1 MQDTCKNASEEGILD
16 GQQPQS
22 SAAASIIFI
31 STVRSYFEKMNMSIS
46 GKNNNKK
53 KTNVDDLQAE
63 KGDINIA
70 LTVETALA
78 TIGSVKKAYATL
90 LLNANIVVPLGLKNR
105 ILQIIPEKDELYWS
119 SGLPTFDNL
128 LKNGKSKPPTKNE
141 IGIEKEKLEIQ
152 KMKERIER
160 KGQSQN
166 DLKILQTNQMQKI
179 KIEQN
184 ISHSITRTSSTST
197 LPFSPSSSF
206 SSQRNTSPS
215 PVALIADAVT
225 VIANPAISV
234 IPIIPETVKKTR
246 TQNQKSVYSIVES
259 DGIQRNMPLNKSGN
273 DNKGQNEQN
282 ILHPR
287 TVDRSGYIKEENY
300 GNSMKTIYTEND
312 FIHKNEKIKF
322 IESVPDMNMNINR
335 TNLNGIDC
343 ETSNRKMQKIV

>member
-22 SAAASIIFI
+22 SAAASIIFV
-31 STVRSYFEKMNMSIS
+31 STVRSYFEKMNMNIS
-46 GKNNNKK
+46 GKNNTKK
-53 KTNVDDLQAE
+53 NTNVDDLQTE

-119 SGLPTFDNL
+119 SGLPTFDIL
-128 LKNGKSKPPTKNE
+128 LKNQKSKSTKNE
-141 IGIEKEKLEIQ
+141 VGIEKEKLENQ
-152 KMKERIER
+152 RMKERIER

-166 DLKILQTNQMQKI
+166 DLKIIQSNQIQKI

-184 ISHSITRTSSTST
+184 ISHSTTRTSSTST
-197 LPFSPSSSF
+197 LPFSPSSS
-206 SSQRNTSPS
+206 SSQRNTSP
-215 PVALIADAVT
+215 VALLADAVT
-225 VIANPAISV
+225 VITSSAISV
-234 IPIIPETVKKTR
+234 KPVIPETVKMTPI
-246 TQNQKSVYSIVES
+246 QNQKSVYSIVES
-259 DGIQRNMPLNKSGN
+259 DGIQQHMPLNKSDN
-273 DNKGQNEQN
+273 DNIGQNEQN
-282 ILHPR
+282 ILHPK
-287 TVDRSGYIKEENY
+287 TVDRSGYMEENY
-300 GNSMKTIYTEND
+300 GNSMKSIYTEKD

-335 TNLNGIDC
+335 NLNGIDC
-343 ETSNRKMQKIV
+343 ETSNRKMQKIVK